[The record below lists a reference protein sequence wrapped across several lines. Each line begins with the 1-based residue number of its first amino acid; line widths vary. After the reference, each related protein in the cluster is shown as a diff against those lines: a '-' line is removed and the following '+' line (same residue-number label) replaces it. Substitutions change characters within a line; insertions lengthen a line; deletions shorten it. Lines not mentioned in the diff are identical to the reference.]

1 MYYVHDTMLL
11 QFVIHAILH
20 KLSWQANEWNGW
32 KAEKISIS
40 FGHRIQQKRCL
51 PLWKK
56 DEKDTVLRCENWLF
70 LLGRGSMEGTCRSI
84 MKPELGALASSS
96 FVVPFWS
103 TTWPQTWARAILLCL
118 ASVFPWSQAL
128 AHTWVWKWLWEKQM
142 SDDYSLGCHAKDTG
156 CILLVLKLP
165 GKCNPGTNSRG
176 FTSCLSKAWDFLWL
190 W

>member
-11 QFVIHAILH
+11 QFWFMPYFISCHDRPMNEMDGRRR
-20 KLSWQANEWNGW
+20 KYLSALDTESSRNGVFPF
-32 KAEKISIS
+32 E
-40 FGHRIQQKRCL
+40 
-51 PLWKK
+51 KK
-56 DEKDTVLRCENWLF
+56 DEKDTVLSCENWLF

-142 SDDYSLGCHAKDTG
+142 SDDYSLGCHTKDTG